1 MMKTFTS
8 DISGKK
14 YPFPDR
20 VDGFS
25 IRAALIREIQKDYPG
40 FSEDKHISLS
50 ELNFYRQRYIADV
63 IKDEVDSLT
72 ELEQSV
78 IDSFKKNETTAADT
92 DEDFIQNLTLG
103 QRVAD
108 NVAAFGG
115 SWKFIII
122 FFSMLLG
129 WVTINVVHLFSHP
142 FDPYPFILLNLILS
156 CLAAVQA
163 PVIMMSQNRQE
174 AKDRQRSKQDY
185 RVNLKA
191 ELGIRILHEKLDHLM
206 LKQQQ
211 RLLEVQEVEI
221 EMMKEINLN
230 LAQVLKHHAQH
241 PKDTDDPR
249 PAPDVGKQS

>member
-1 MMKTFTS
+1 MKTFIS
-8 DISGKK
+8 DLSRKK
-14 YPFPDR
+14 FLLSDR

-25 IRAALIREIQKDYPG
+25 IRAALVKEIQKDYPD

-50 ELNFYRQRYIADV
+50 ELNYYRQRYIADS
-63 IKDEVDSLT
+63 IKEEVDSLT
-72 ELEQSV
+72 ELEQDV
-78 IDSFKKNETTAADT
+78 IDSFNKNETTATDT

-108 NVAAFGG
+108 RVATFGG
-115 SWKFIII
+115 SWKFIIM
-122 FFSMLLG
+122 FFTLLIG
-129 WVTINVVHLFSHP
+129 WIIINIIHLFTHP

-191 ELGIRILHEKLDHLM
+191 ELEIRTLHEKLDHLM

-211 RLLEVQEVEI
+211 RLLEVQELEI
-221 EMMKEINLN
+221 EMLKEINLN
-230 LAQVLKHHAQH
+230 LTNLIEKKDITALK
-241 PKDTDDPR
+241 
-249 PAPDVGKQS
+249 

>member
-1 MMKTFTS
+1 MQTFTS

-14 YPFPDR
+14 FSLSDQ
-20 VDGFS
+20 VDGSS
-25 IRAALIREIQKDYPG
+25 IQAVLMQEIRKEHPD
-40 FSEDKHISLS
+40 FSEEKKLSLS
-50 ELNFYRQRYIADV
+50 ELNFYRQRYIANS

-72 ELEQSV
+72 ELEQDV
-78 IDSFKKNETTAADT
+78 IDSFNKNELMASDT
-92 DEDFIQNLTLG
+92 DEDFTQNLTLG

-108 NVAAFGG
+108 RVASFGG
-115 SWKFIII
+115 SWRFIIL
-122 FFSMLLG
+122 FFAMLIG
-129 WVTINVVHLFSHP
+129 WIIINVVHIWKQP

-191 ELGIRILHEKLDHLM
+191 ELEIRTLHEKLDHLM

-211 RLLEVQEVEI
+211 RLLEVQELEI
-221 EMMKEINLN
+221 EMLKEINLN
-230 LAQVLKHHAQH
+230 LTNVLK
-241 PKDTDDPR
+241 K
-249 PAPDVGKQS
+249 KQG